1 MIAHLTGKILSKKPN
16 SVIVEANGVGYE
28 LTIPL
33 STFYELGEEGS
44 QVSLKVF
51 TYMRENT
58 LALYGFKTAR
68 ERELFERLIE
78 VSGVG
83 PRMAIA
89 LLSGASVDDIIE
101 AIRKGDLYRMT
112 SIPGIGKKTA
122 ERIALELKDKILK
135 LATAEEYAAAASP
148 GTIRLRDDVVS
159 ALANLGYQRS
169 VAERAVA
176 RAFAAVDGEAGFE
189 ELLKRSLRILAG

>member
-68 ERELFERLIE
+68 EKELFERLIE

-122 ERIALELKDKILK
+122 ERIALELKDKMLK
-135 LATAEEYAAAASP
+135 LATAEEYAAAAAP
-148 GTIRLRDDVVS
+148 GAIRLRDDVVS

-169 VAERAVA
+169 VAEKAVA
-176 RAFAAVDGEAGFE
+176 RTFAAMDGEAGFE
-189 ELLKRSLRILAG
+189 ELLKRSLRMLTG